1 MTTSLWPSP
10 VADRTN
16 GSAPDGEPAQDT
28 SARMRPAGSTRRR
41 PKRPPR
47 WVNIFKVTHP
57 AWPVAALIAGYPL
70 WWLLGFG
77 DFIFIAMAVPMVIRM
92 ITWRA
97 KRGRPI
103 RVPPGFG
110 WWVLFLVCALAG
122 AMTLSLTAPETITSA
137 VGTRWLSFGVRM
149 ISYLAVTV
157 LLLYIGNLR
166 ERELPR
172 QRLAWLLGFA
182 AIYTT
187 AGGVAGV
194 LAPHVGFSSPLLL
207 LLPNHFQT
215 NPYIL
220 AEMHPSLAQVQ
231 NVLGETAANGRPDA
245 PFPYTNTWGNCIA
258 LLLPW
263 LITAWWIRGTRKQ
276 RRVAIAVLAISIVPI
291 IYSLNRGLWLALIF
305 SVLYL
310 AVRLAARGRAAL
322 LAAICAG
329 LLVAVLI
336 VLVTPLQGLI
346 TQRLANGHSN
356 ARRGQTALIS
366 IKDARAS
373 PFIGFG
379 DTRHESGSVSSIA
392 VGRTAKCPQCGQ
404 VSVGN
409 NGQLWLLLICSGFLG
424 AALYLGFFACGCLRF
439 WRDDTPEGI
448 AGVLVLLL
456 TFVFMIAYDAVGAP
470 LGFTM
475 VAYALL
481 WRNEQARRDR
491 PRRVQPGHPLIG
503 GPLSG
508 GRARARGA
516 R

>member
-1 MTTSLWPSP
+1 LSTSLWPSP

-16 GSAPDGEPAQDT
+16 GSEPDNDA
-28 SARMRPAGSTRRR
+28 ARQLADRMLPAGTPRRR
-41 PKRPPR
+41 PQPPPR
-47 WVNIFKVTHP
+47 WAIVFKFTHP
-57 AWPVAALIAGYPL
+57 AWPVAALLAAYPL
-70 WWLLGFG
+70 WWALGFG
-77 DFIFIAMAVPMVIRM
+77 DFIFIAMAVPMVVRM
-92 ITWRA
+92 VTWRA
-97 KRGRPI
+97 RRGRPL

-110 WWVLFLVCALAG
+110 WWLLFLACSLAG
-122 AMTLSLTAPETITSA
+122 AATLSLTAPETITSA
-137 VGTRWLSFGVRM
+137 VGTRWLSFAVRFL
-149 ISYLAVTV
+149 SYLSVTV
-157 LLLYIGNLR
+157 LLLYAGNLT

-194 LAPHVGFSSPLLL
+194 VAPHLGFNSPLLL
-207 LLPNHFQT
+207 VLPHHVQA

-231 NVLGETAANGRPDA
+231 NVLGGTVNGRPDA

-263 LITAWWIRGTRKQ
+263 LITAWWIRGTRRQ
-276 RRVAIAVLAISIVPI
+276 RRIAVAVLVISIVPI

-310 AVRLAARGRAAL
+310 SLRLAARGRVAL
-322 LAAICAG
+322 LATICAG
-329 LLVAVLI
+329 LLAAVLI
-336 VLVTPLQGLI
+336 VLVTPLQGLV
-346 TQRLANGHSN
+346 TQRLQNGHSN
-356 ARRGQTALIS
+356 ARRGQTALVS
-366 IKDARAS
+366 LVDARAS

-379 DTRHESGSVSSIA
+379 DTRHQAGSVSSIA

-409 NGQLWLLLICSGFLG
+409 NGQLWLLLICSGFVG
-424 AALYLGFFACGCLRF
+424 AGLYVGFFAYGSWRF
-439 WRDDTPEGI
+439 WRDDTPEGM

-481 WRNEQARRDR
+481 WRNEQARRER
-491 PRRVQPGHPLIG
+491 PKRVTPGHPLIG
-503 GPLSG
+503 GPLIG
-508 GRARARGA
+508 GRARARIA

>member
-1 MTTSLWPSP
+1 LSTSLWPSP

-16 GSAPDGEPAQDT
+16 GGAGDAEQLP
-28 SARMRPAGSTRRR
+28 ARMRPAGAPRRR
-41 PKRPPR
+41 PPRPRR
-47 WVNIFKVTHP
+47 WTSLLKVTHP
-57 AWPVAALIAGYPL
+57 AWPVAALVAAYPL
-70 WWLLGFG
+70 WWALGFG

-92 ITWRA
+92 VTWRA

-110 WWVLFLVCALAG
+110 LWLLFLVCSAAG
-122 AMTLSLTAPETITSA
+122 ATTLSLTAPETISSA
-137 VGTRWLSFGVRM
+137 VSTRLLSFAVRLVSY
-149 ISYLAVTV
+149 ISVTV
-157 LLLYIGNLR
+157 LLLYAGNLT

-194 LAPHVGFSSPLLL
+194 LAPSLSFSSPLLL
-207 LLPNHFQT
+207 LLPHHVQA
-215 NPYIL
+215 NPYII

-263 LITAWWIRGTRKQ
+263 LITAWWIRGSRRQ
-276 RRVAIAVLAISIVPI
+276 RRVAIAVLVISIVPI
-291 IYSLNRGLWLALIF
+291 IYSLNRGLWLALLF

-310 AVRLAARGRAAL
+310 AVRLAARGRAVL
-322 LAAICAG
+322 LSAICAG
-329 LLVAVLI
+329 LLVAVLV

-366 IKDARAS
+366 VEDARAS

-379 DTRHESGSVSSIA
+379 DTRHEAGSVSSIA

-409 NGQLWLLLICSGFLG
+409 NGQLWLLLICSGFVG
-424 AALYLGFFACGCLRF
+424 AALYLGFFAYGTWRF
-439 WRDDTPEGI
+439 WRDPTPEGI

-456 TFVFMIAYDAVGAP
+456 TFVFMVAYDAVGAP

-475 VAYALL
+475 LAYAML
-481 WRNEQARRDR
+481 WRSEQARRER
-491 PRRVQPGHPLIG
+491 PTRVQPGHPLIG
-503 GPLSG
+503 GPLIG
-508 GRARARGA
+508 RRARARGA